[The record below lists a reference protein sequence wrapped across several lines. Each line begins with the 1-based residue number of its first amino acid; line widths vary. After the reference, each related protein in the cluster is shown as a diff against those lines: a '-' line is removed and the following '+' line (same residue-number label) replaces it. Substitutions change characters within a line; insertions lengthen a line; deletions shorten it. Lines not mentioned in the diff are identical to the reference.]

1 MVYFYRLVLAALA
14 LFPAL
19 SWASFPAAP
28 SGGYEY
34 QLSVGSS
41 AGSWVSSASAACAAD
56 AAGYTAIKAA
66 QGYNVPH
73 TGSAIGTD
81 GSYVC
86 RMVNEYDTWQYG
98 ISSRT
103 AAVTYSCPANAT
115 LSGTS
120 CSCSSGFTQSGSS
133 CVVPTVNN
141 QQNCSDAA
149 VAASAA
155 FGQDRITARLS
166 SGTSLCIG
174 NDNNAPGVGCRVDLI
189 DVSITVQPNGDRY
202 VQGFPRRTNTGSDT
216 CPVASSSDPSPK
228 TVQEVS
234 EAPKA
239 CKGGQAGIVNGVS
252 VCIPFPAGS
261 TVTTPKTTTTTS
273 SSGGGVD
280 GNSPTVSSVSG
291 QTQCVAS
298 QCTTT
303 TTTTTTTTNAD
314 GTTSTKSST
323 SSKTESQGDF
333 CQENP
338 KSQQC
343 VDSSWGGSCSA
354 GFSCDGDAVMCA
366 ISQDQHKRNCALF
379 DTASPESQLF
389 DAEKNKTG
397 SQVENENKS
406 ISSSSFDTSDALG
419 GGSCIGD
426 KQITVMGWTGSL
438 PFSLVCSQLAI
449 LGNVLLVVSFLLA
462 GRIVVRG

>member
-1 MVYFYRLVLAALA
+1 MVHLYRLICVFFFLACT
-14 LFPAL
+14 P
-19 SWASFPAAP
+19 SFAVIAP
-28 SGGYEY
+28 TTSYGPFSNPQYGGSY
-34 QLSVGSS
+34 
-41 AGSWVSSASAACAAD
+41 SSASAACNV
-56 AAGYTAIKAA
+56 YQQQ
-66 QGYNVPH
+66 QGHLGV
-73 TGSAIGTD
+73 TVSI
-81 GSYVC
+81 
-86 RMVNEYDTWQYG
+86 ELQ
-98 ISSRT
+98 SRT
-103 AAVTYSCPANAT
+103 ASEEIWKCNILNPTVGNGYALISAGSQGSSCPAN
-115 LSGTS
+115 
-120 CSCSSGFTQSGSS
+120 SSLSGSS
-133 CVVPTVNN
+133 CVCASGYVESAGSCIVRTVNN

-174 NDNNAPGVGCRVDLI
+174 NENNASGVGCRVDLL

-202 VQGFPRRTNTGSDT
+202 VQGFPRRTNTGADT
-216 CPVASSSDPSPK
+216 CPVASASDPAPK
-228 TVQEVS
+228 TSQEVTD
-234 EAPKA
+234 APKA
-239 CKGGQAGIVNGVS
+239 CKGGQQATMNGVT
-252 VCIPFPAGS
+252 VCQPFPAGS

-273 SSGGGVD
+273 STGGGVD
-280 GNSPTVSSVSG
+280 GNSPTSSSASG

-298 QCTTT
+298 QCTTS

-314 GTTSTKSST
+314 GTTSTSSST
-323 SSKTESQGDF
+323 SSKTQSQGDF

-343 VDSSWGGSCSA
+343 ADSSWGGSCSA

-389 DAEKNKTG
+389 DAEKNKAG
-397 SQVENENKS
+397 SQVENESKS

-438 PFSLVCSQLAI
+438 PFSLVCAQLAI